1 MTMVRPPARDG
12 ADWLPVGAASRRLGV
27 DPDTLR
33 RWADA
38 GRVDVFTT
46 PGGHRRFSRA
56 SLDRLAARRAA
67 AGRHRQVDLSASSE
81 RIAAAYRRRYQGPDG
96 GTGELFSAI
105 APSDAD
111 RAAFRDAGR
120 HLVDALV
127 RYVDASSDEDR
138 SVAEVEAHEGTMAL
152 ARQIARRPV
161 RDAQAIEAFIAA
173 RRPFLTEIARISRRR
188 SLSATEVSEL
198 YERSG
203 ELLDGLVVLF
213 AATLAEGGDA
223 P

>member
-1 MTMVRPPARDG
+1 MTVVRRPAPDG
-12 ADWLPVGAASRRLGV
+12 TDWLPVGAASRRLGV

-46 PGGHRRFSRA
+46 PGGHRRFSRS
-56 SLDRLAARRAA
+56 SLDRLATRRAA
-67 AGRHRQVDLSASSE
+67 AGRHRPVDLSASSE

-96 GTGELFSAI
+96 DTGGLFRAI
-105 APSDAD
+105 APSDLD
-111 RAAFRDAGR
+111 RASFRDAGR

-127 RYVDASSDEDR
+127 RYVDAGSDESR
-138 SVAEVEAHEGTMAL
+138 SIAEVEARASTVAL
-152 ARQIARRPV
+152 ARQLARRPIP
-161 RDAQAIEAFIAA
+161 DAQSIEAFISA

-198 YERSG
+198 YERSN

-213 AATLAEGGDA
+213 AATLATGPDA